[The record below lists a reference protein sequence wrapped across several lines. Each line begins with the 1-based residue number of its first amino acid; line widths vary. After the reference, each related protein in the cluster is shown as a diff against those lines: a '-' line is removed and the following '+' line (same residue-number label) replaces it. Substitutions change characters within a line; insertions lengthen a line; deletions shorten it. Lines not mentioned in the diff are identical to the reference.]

1 MKLIDLT
8 IDNIRGIPHIEIK
21 PNGENIVIFGP
32 NGTGKSGI
40 VDALDFLL
48 TGNISRFKGEGSG
61 EIKLTKHGTH
71 IEHEPSDAKVKA
83 TFKLG
88 EDSRRVSLTRT
99 MSKPGVVEGDEPAVK
114 SRIELASKGQ
124 HVLTRK
130 ELLNFITSQPKTRAE
145 TIQTLL
151 NINEIERVR
160 TTLQS
165 VKTELKRKYETAQRT
180 HAKESAEIAAFIRS
194 PKFTEDSVVTFIN
207 QARRQLG
214 ASPIDKI
221 NIESVKQNVYPP
233 IVVEENTKGTLPSLK
248 GYIENLKRI
257 NDREEIAKI
266 SGCDRELRDLI
277 RKTGEKPHAILVLSQ
292 YELIKA
298 GIDLIG
304 ESGNCPLCDSHFPPG
319 ELRVLL
325 QSKLSLAKEITD
337 LSDRTDRLRK
347 QLAQHG
353 QYIDTNL
360 RHILEYLIASN
371 IQNEF
376 PELSTW
382 RTSLQKFLETI
393 ELPLESLIDLPL
405 GETMVAPL
413 FAYDDFL
420 KDLNKIESHLDE
432 NAPKVTPEQEAW
444 DNLTIIEQDLRRYA
458 QATEQLHKSE
468 LHYHRAEIVYTSF
481 IAARD
486 EVLTRLYEDISSRFV
501 ELYKKIH
508 ESDEGSFE
516 ANLRPSGAGLKF
528 EVNFL
533 DYGFYPPHALH
544 SEGHQDSMGL
554 CIFLALYEQLNK
566 GLIDFVIL
574 DDVVM
579 SIDAN
584 HRRAVS
590 RILAREFPGVQFI
603 ITTHDKTWKNQLKAD
618 GVVKNANI
626 LEFYKWSISE
636 GPVVNTITD
645 IWEQI
650 NADLEK
656 GDVPS
661 AAATLRRG
669 SEEFFTEVSER
680 IEAKVPLK
688 TNAQWDFGEVVNA
701 SVSKYKKLIKMAR
714 TSADSWN
721 REDLVAKFDQIEGYR
736 KKITSD
742 TKSEEW
748 AINPNVHYNK
758 WANFTPDDFIPV
770 VKAFQKLQKLFICER
785 CGSTIFIEK
794 NGLKETA
801 VRCQCNDL
809 NWNLLQKSAA

>member
-1 MKLIDLT
+1 MKLIALT

-21 PNGENIVIFGP
+21 PNEENFIIFGP

-40 VDALDFLL
+40 IDALDFLL

-61 EIKLTKHGTH
+61 EINLAKHGTH
-71 IEHEPSDAKVKA
+71 IEHEPSEAIVKA

-88 EDSRRVSLTRT
+88 DDSRKVSLART
-99 MSKPGVVEGDEPAVK
+99 MSKSSIVEGNKPAVQPL
-114 SRIELASKGQ
+114 IELASKGQ

-151 NINEIERVR
+151 NINEIEKVR

-165 VKTELKRKYETAQRT
+165 VKNELKRRYEAAQHT
-180 HAKESAEIAAFIRS
+180 HAKESAEIAAFIKN
-194 PKFTEDSVVTFIN
+194 PKFTEDSVFTFIN
-207 QARRQLG
+207 QVRGQLG
-214 ASPIDKI
+214 APPIDKVD
-221 NIESVKQNVYPP
+221 IESVKQNVHPP
-233 IVVEENTKGTLPSLK
+233 TVVEKNAKGVLPPLR
-248 GYIENLKRI
+248 GYIENLRNI
-257 NDREEIAKI
+257 NDHEESTGILD
-266 SGCDRELRDLI
+266 CDQELRSLFRKI
-277 RKTGEKPHAILVLSQ
+277 REQPSGIPALSQ
-292 YELIKA
+292 YELVKK
-298 GIDLIG
+298 GIDLIN
-304 ESGNCPLCDSHFPPG
+304 ESGNCPLCDSYFPPG

-325 QSKLSLAKEITD
+325 QSKLSLARETKD
-337 LSDRTDRLRK
+337 LLDHVDQLRERLAK
-347 QLAQHG
+347 HG
-353 QYIDTNL
+353 QYIDANL
-360 RHILEYLIASN
+360 RHILDYLVASE
-371 IQNEF
+371 IQNEYS
-376 PELSTW
+376 ELSAW
-382 RTSLQKFLETI
+382 QTSLQKFLKTI
-393 ELPLESLIDLPL
+393 NLPLESLIDLPL
-405 GETMVAPL
+405 EEIIIAPL
-413 FAYDDFL
+413 FAYGDFL
-420 KDLNKIESHLDE
+420 KDLNKIEKHLGE
-432 NAPKVTPEQEAW
+432 NVPKITPEQEAW
-444 DNLTIIEQDLRRYA
+444 DNLTIIEQDLRRYI
-458 QATEQLHKSE
+458 QAKEQLHSSE
-468 LHYHRAEIVYTSF
+468 LHYHRAEMVYNSF

-508 ESDEGSFE
+508 ESDEDSFD

-533 DYGFYPPHALH
+533 DYGFFPPHALH

-590 RILAREFPGVQFI
+590 GILAREFPGVQFI

-618 GVVKNANI
+618 GVVKSKNI
-626 LEFYKWSISE
+626 LELYKWSINE
-636 GPVVNTITD
+636 GPAVNTITD
-645 IWEQI
+645 IWERI
-650 NADLEK
+650 DAALEK

-669 SEEFFTEVSER
+669 LEEFFTEVSER

-701 SVSKYKKLIKMAR
+701 SMGKYKTLIKTAR
-714 TSADSWN
+714 TSADSWD
-721 REDLVAKFDQIEGYR
+721 RKDLVTKFAQIEQYR
-736 KKITSD
+736 KKIVSD

-758 WANFTPDDFIPV
+758 WANFTPDDFVPV
-770 VKAFQKLQKLFICER
+770 VKAFQNLQKLFICDQ
-785 CGSTIFIEK
+785 CGSTIFVEK
-794 NGLKETA
+794 SDFKETA

-809 NWNLLQKSAA
+809 NWNLLKR